1 LTSEFGQMCE
11 MAWIAVQP
19 DLVSA
24 AAASEKLAADPGYL
38 GRMPATKDLFIQGS
52 GHVAQLTRIA

>member
-1 LTSEFGQMCE
+1 MGEI
-11 MAWIAVQP
+11 AWIGVQP

-24 AAASEKLAADPGYL
+24 AAVGEKLAADPGYL